1 MEKLGVY
8 GCKVKNL
15 VKLCWPNECDALF
28 ITLTHYSTRSSRP
41 NISLVDQFL
50 MPKPSRVFM
59 RGSVSYRLE
68 GSSLWVQGE
77 ELMKERIFGYL
88 EIAVI

>member
-1 MEKLGVY
+1 
-8 GCKVKNL
+8 
-15 VKLCWPNECDALF
+15 
-28 ITLTHYSTRSSRP
+28 
-41 NISLVDQFL
+41 

-68 GSSLWVQGE
+68 GSSLWVQDE

-88 EIAVI
+88 KIVVI